1 MKKSKRTSSEDEV
14 VAALE
19 AGRLPTHRGDPF
31 DRMLIAQTLAEGMVL
46 LTRNRIFEKYD
57 VEQIFCSK

>member
-1 MKKSKRTSSEDEV
+1 MKKSERTSSEDEV

-31 DRMLIAQTLAEGMVL
+31 DRMLIAQARLEGLRL
-46 LTRNRIFEKYD
+46 LMADTIFRKCD
-57 VEQIFCSK
+57 VEQIFCGE

>member
-46 LTRNRIFEKYD
+46 LTRSRIFEKYD